1 MIALSIMPTSYIR
14 LAGIFAALI
23 FALNLPG
30 AGAAETPEMPKLGRQ
45 DAIVEA
51 LRVRDFNLAEKE
63 ARQRLTLDEPAQKV
77 SSTNSVGSD
86 PADAQAQPIPAE
98 RRKNLLALATVLSAR
113 AWDADLRS
121 RATRVTG
128 NDILLLVVLAL
139 FAGGIVALLM
149 KYGPQRPKVV
159 EQTEQWMEAMQAKHR
174 DDGFKQAG
182 AAFYSLVILAL
193 VAGGLFVVLY
203 LLMHLVAELDS
214 PSREGANVRKYF
226 NEAKLVMA
234 QARDPGTPPE
244 TFEDYDVLSLYA
256 DYLRKTGD
264 PRQAVEV
271 EKRIRAM
278 QICGPG
284 KLPQRNR

>member
-1 MIALSIMPTSYIR
+1 MIALSIMPSSYIR
-14 LAGIFAALI
+14 RAGIFAALI
-23 FALNLPG
+23 FALNQQG
-30 AGAAETPEMPKLGRQ
+30 TGAAETPELSKPGSQ

-51 LRVRDFNLAEKE
+51 LRARDFNLAEKE
-63 ARQRLTLDEPAQKV
+63 ARQRLAAHAQVSGTISPDEHA
-77 SSTNSVGSD
+77 
-86 PADAQAQPIPAE
+86 ADAQAQQIPDE
-98 RRKNLLALATVLSAR
+98 KRKNLLALATVLSAR

-121 RATRVTG
+121 RATRITG
-128 NDILLLVVLAL
+128 NDILLLIVLTL

-182 AAFYSLVILAL
+182 AAFYSLVILGL
-193 VAGGLFVVLY
+193 VAGGLFVILY

-214 PSREGANVRKYF
+214 PSREGANVRKLF

-234 QARDPGTPPE
+234 QARDPGTPPM